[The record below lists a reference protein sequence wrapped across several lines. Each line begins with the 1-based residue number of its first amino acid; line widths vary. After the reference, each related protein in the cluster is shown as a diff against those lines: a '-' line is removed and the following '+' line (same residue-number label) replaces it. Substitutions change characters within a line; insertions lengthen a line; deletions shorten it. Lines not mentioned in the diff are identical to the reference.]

1 MHVDAFKYL
10 VFFLFIIPY
19 DLLFHSL
26 CFDFDLSFLSHAAFS
41 QRVLSALAHWSPI
54 FAEVDYLPA
63 LVFPFVRLFEG
74 DDECASFEL
83 VAAVLLNWA
92 RRWFEF
98 WPHAPV
104 TLLRQVRGVGWRCGW
119 MGGWAW

>member
-1 MHVDAFKYL
+1 M
-10 VFFLFIIPY
+10 
-19 DLLFHSL
+19 
-26 CFDFDLSFLSHAAFS
+26 
-41 QRVLSALAHWSPI
+41 LSALAHWSPI

-63 LVFPFVRLFEG
+63 LAFPFVRLFEG

-104 TLLRQVRGVGWRCGW
+104 TLLRQVRGVGVRWVDGW
-119 MGGWAW
+119 MGLVNPIHTFLHCV

>member
-1 MHVDAFKYL
+1 ML
-10 VFFLFIIPY
+10 T
-19 DLLFHSL
+19 
-26 CFDFDLSFLSHAAFS
+26 

-104 TLLRQVRGVGWRCGW
+104 TLLRQVCVCGCGW
-119 MGGWAW
+119 GWVVNIDFDASLVCCGWL